1 MKSWVALPLALL
13 VFVCNPANGAAP
25 ADPRVT
31 LHVNQ
36 VALERT
42 GPKSAIVQYTGP
54 ERSGRFTV
62 LKDETPVQS
71 GQLVALPEFTE
82 WGGGTKYFKADFSAL
97 AVSGSYRL
105 MVAMGRETATSPP
118 FTVADDAM
126 FVTTASA
133 LLDYFRAN
141 RYTNPADR
149 RIRVFDSDRYV
160 DVWGGWKDA
169 GGDNGKYLSH
179 LSYANFFNPQQ
190 AALVVWAL
198 GAAYASATA
207 LFDKQGLTARVIEE
221 AFWGADYLHRLLD
234 QQGYFYM
241 TVFDRWA
248 EPGAERMVTA
258 YVGIDGVY
266 TKDYQ
271 AAFREG
277 GGVAIA
283 ALARASTLTH
293 PGGVH
298 GEFST
303 AQYLQDAE
311 RAFAH
316 LQQHNREYCDNGVE
330 NIIDDY
336 TALLA
341 ATELYRATRKDVY
354 LQAARVRADHLN
366 ARLTKNGWFVSDG
379 GSRPYYHAVEAGFP
393 IVSLVY
399 SSASSRSPNERGRR
413 RIRFVGPSI
422 TSSRSIAKWRTRTT
436 MRGRNSRSTGMPS
449 SARGHSTVS
458 SFRTPTKAATGGK
471 ARARDSLR
479 LQPRPYSAAGP
490 SGATRQVRSPSLRPS
505 PSLRRIS
512 STGRSAAI
520 RSTCVCCM
528 ALASAIRHRPSARA
542 TWSEAVSRTASPASR

>member
-13 VFVCNPANGAAP
+13 VFVCNPANGGAP
-25 ADPRVT
+25 ADARVKV
-31 LHVNQ
+31 HVNQ

-71 GQLVALPEFTE
+71 GELVALPEFTE
-82 WGGGTKYFKADFSAL
+82 WGDGTKYFKADFSAL
-97 AVSGSYRL
+97 AVSGNYRL
-105 MVAMGRETATSPP
+105 MVAMGRERATSPP
-118 FTVADDAM
+118 FTVADNAM

-198 GAAYASATA
+198 GASYASAPA
-207 LFDKQGLTARVIEE
+207 LFDKQGLTARAIEE

-234 QQGYFYM
+234 EHGYFYM

-283 ALARASTLTH
+283 ALARAST
-293 PGGVH
+293 
-298 GEFST
+298 
-303 AQYLQDAE
+303 
-311 RAFAH
+311 
-316 LQQHNREYCDNGVE
+316 
-330 NIIDDY
+330 
-336 TALLA
+336 
-341 ATELYRATRKDVY
+341 
-354 LQAARVRADHLN
+354 
-366 ARLTKNGWFVSDG
+366 
-379 GSRPYYHAVEAGFP
+379 
-393 IVSLVY
+393 
-399 SSASSRSPNERGRR
+399 
-413 RIRFVGPSI
+413 
-422 TSSRSIAKWRTRTT
+422 
-436 MRGRNSRSTGMPS
+436 
-449 SARGHSTVS
+449 
-458 SFRTPTKAATGGK
+458 
-471 ARARDSLR
+471 
-479 LQPRPYSAAGP
+479 
-490 SGATRQVRSPSLRPS
+490 
-505 PSLRRIS
+505 
-512 STGRSAAI
+512 
-520 RSTCVCCM
+520 
-528 ALASAIRHRPSARA
+528 
-542 TWSEAVSRTASPASR
+542 